1 MCIRWF
7 SRNRLNARLS
17 KSKESRRTR
26 KEKRRTRTDKRSHF
40 HLVMAQG
47 FNKAPYSITQN
58 FRGFQ
63 GKDGI
68 QWNNDK
74 NQHSVA
80 NIRFIADFVC
90 PKTRLKRMPY
100 GSCHFSN
107 LREQALALNRCH
119 FLQSHSTWFF
129 ETLRQYIVKCH
140 LDDKKNFA
148 CDMYVAYVMCL
159 FVLHATADICAMTQ
173 QLGFI
178 LRTLLTASEC

>member
-1 MCIRWF
+1 MCTYTF
-7 SRNRLNARLS
+7 LVL
-17 KSKESRRTR
+17 KEPFKFQSLQVR
-26 KEKRRTRTDKRSHF
+26 HF

-47 FNKAPYSITQN
+47 FNNAPYSITQN

-100 GSCHFSN
+100 GSCNFSN
-107 LREQALALNRCH
+107 LREQALAQNRCH

-140 LDDKKNFA
+140 LDDKKKFA
-148 CDMYVAYVMCL
+148 CNMYFACVMCL
-159 FVLHATADICAMTQ
+159 FVLHAPADICVW
-173 QLGFI
+173 
-178 LRTLLTASEC
+178 TLATWAHPVN

>member
-107 LREQALALNRCH
+107 LREQALAQNRCH
-119 FLQSHSTWFF
+119 FLQSHSRWFF
-129 ETLRQYIVKCH
+129 ETLRQYNVKCH
-140 LDDKKNFA
+140 LDDKKIRLQ
-148 CDMYVAYVMCL
+148 YVFCMRNVSFCSSRYMLTSVRGL
-159 FVLHATADICAMTQ
+159 W
-173 QLGFI
+173 QLGLI
-178 LRTLLTASEC
+178 L

>member
-1 MCIRWF
+1 MALATGAHPINYKPLCSLIFWLYMLYVASNKRYKRMCIRIHFWF

-17 KSKESRRTR
+17 ESKESRRTR

-107 LREQALALNRCH
+107 LRE
-119 FLQSHSTWFF
+119 
-129 ETLRQYIVKCH
+129 
-140 LDDKKNFA
+140 
-148 CDMYVAYVMCL
+148 
-159 FVLHATADICAMTQ
+159 
-173 QLGFI
+173 
-178 LRTLLTASEC
+178 

>member
-107 LREQALALNRCH
+107 LREQALAQNRCH
-119 FLQSHSTWFF
+119 FLQSHSRWFF
-129 ETLRQYIVKCH
+129 ETLRQYNVKCH
-140 LDDKKNFA
+140 LDYKKKIR
-148 CDMYVAYVMCL
+148 MRYVFCMRNVSFCSSRYMLTSVRGL
-159 FVLHATADICAMTQ
+159 Q
-173 QLGFI
+173 QLGLI
-178 LRTLLTASEC
+178 L